1 MRASK
6 RAATLAALCAL
17 TVAACSSGDD
27 DTDVSVADRDA
38 TTSGDSRRGD
48 DTAGPDPIDSTTP
61 STSSTTT
68 STLAPE
74 PVWVDEFDGPGGSP
88 VDSTRWTHDEGG
100 TGWGNQQLEYYSPAN
115 ASLDGSGNLD
125 IVARPVDVTTSPPC
139 WYGNCH
145 FTSSRLTTAGLAA
158 FTYGT
163 FEMRAKFPAG
173 EATWP
178 AFWLLGANT
187 GEVGWPTAGEIDVV
201 ENVGR
206 DGDVIR
212 GTVHGPGYSGGNGIA
227 ATADIDDITEFHTY
241 TVRWE
246 PDRIIWSVDGDEYHR
261 VERSQ
266 VDDWVFDHDFHLIV
280 NLAVGGTL
288 AGSPGPSDYRDNVLT
303 VDYIKVWSL

>member
-1 MRASK
+1 MRASR
-6 RAATLAALCAL
+6 RAATLAVVCAL
-17 TVAACSSGDD
+17 VAGACSSGDD
-27 DTDVSVADRDA
+27 TTEPAPVDSA
-38 TTSGDSRRGD
+38 TPGSPSTP
-48 DTAGPDPIDSTTP
+48 TTSTTP
-61 STSSTTT
+61 RSSSTTT
-68 STLAPE
+68 STLPAE
-74 PVWVDEFDGPGGSP
+74 PIWVDEFDGPAGSP
-88 VDSTRWTHDEGG
+88 VDGSRWAHDVGG
-100 TGWGNQQLEYYSPAN
+100 TGWGNRQLEYYSPSN
-115 ASLDGSGNLD
+115 ATLDGAGNLE
-125 IVARPVDVTTSPPC
+125 IVARPADVSTSPSC

-145 FTSSRLTTAGLAA
+145 FTSSRLTTAGIAA

-187 GEVGWPTAGEIDVV
+187 GEVGWPASGEIDVV

-206 DGDVIR
+206 DGDVVR

-227 ATADIDDITEFHTY
+227 ATAEVDDVTAFHTY

-246 PDRIIWSVDGDEYHR
+246 PDRVIWSVDGDEYHR
-261 VERSQ
+261 IERSD